1 MESRAR
7 TYKIGCLYGFTYNPL
22 IQQPHWF
29 DLLSVNSIDR
39 LTDCLILCFPTKN
52 GFVVGEFIDAQ
63 NGERLSDKINE
74 LYLNTFSYEVMFPL
88 KNNYSMAYN
97 FHTKFDQDKMKK
109 FFYDLS
115 ISCDMWTYTI
125 NIL

>member
-1 MESRAR
+1 MRP
-7 TYKIGCLYGFTYNPL
+7 Y
-22 IQQPHWF
+22 WF

-52 GFVVGEFIDAQ
+52 GFVVGEVIDAQ

-97 FHTKFDQDKMKK
+97 FRTKFDRDKMKK

-125 NIL
+125 NVL